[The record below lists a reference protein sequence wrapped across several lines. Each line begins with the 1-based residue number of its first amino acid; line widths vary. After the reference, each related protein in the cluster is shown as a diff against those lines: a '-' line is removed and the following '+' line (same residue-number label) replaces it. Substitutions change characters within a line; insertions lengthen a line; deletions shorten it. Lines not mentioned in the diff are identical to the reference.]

1 MEEILRPDLCEI
13 INMGVTKAWWK
24 GRDTQGGHT
33 QEGDT
38 QGGHTQGGEGGL
50 EEESFLVDF

>member
-1 MEEILRPDLCEI
+1 
-13 INMGVTKAWWK
+13 MGVTKAWWK